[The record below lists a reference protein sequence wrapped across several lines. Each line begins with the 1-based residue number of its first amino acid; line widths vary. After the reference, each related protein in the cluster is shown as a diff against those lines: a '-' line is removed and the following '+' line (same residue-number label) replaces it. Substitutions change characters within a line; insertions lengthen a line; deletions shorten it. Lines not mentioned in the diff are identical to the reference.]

1 MRATS
6 WLLLAVVLG
15 GVASASPGT
24 AAAPAA
30 AEVTAATTA
39 TTAAATAATTPAT
52 VAATIG
58 DRLQRLDPSCR
69 DRVVALLDSARAD
82 SLPVE
87 PLLQRALEGQT
98 KGAPGPRIVQAVQI
112 LVSRLRESRR
122 LLGPARGE
130 DELVAGAGCLG
141 AGVDS
146 TELRRIGMIR
156 RSEPLVVPLIVLTD
170 LISRGAPA
178 ETAVRVTLDML
189 GAGLGD
195 RQLMD
200 LRAGVQED
208 LRSGILPADA
218 VLTRFRALSLPLAVP
233 VVAPGAPGA
242 SRDRTTGQPNSRPGG

>member
-1 MRATS
+1 MRASS
-6 WLLLAVVLG
+6 WLLLAGVLG
-15 GVASASPGT
+15 GVVPASPGT
-24 AAAPAA
+24 AAAPMAA
-30 AEVTAATTA
+30 AVTAA
-39 TTAAATAATTPAT
+39 TAAATAAT
-52 VAATIG
+52 VAATTG

-69 DRVVALLDSARAD
+69 ERVAALLDSARAD

-112 LVSRLRESRR
+112 LLLRLRESRR

-146 TELRRIGMIR
+146 TELRRIGTIR

-208 LRSGILPADA
+208 LRGGILPADA
-218 VLTRFRALSLPLAVP
+218 VLTRFRALSLPRAVP
-233 VVAPGAPGA
+233 VATPVAPGT